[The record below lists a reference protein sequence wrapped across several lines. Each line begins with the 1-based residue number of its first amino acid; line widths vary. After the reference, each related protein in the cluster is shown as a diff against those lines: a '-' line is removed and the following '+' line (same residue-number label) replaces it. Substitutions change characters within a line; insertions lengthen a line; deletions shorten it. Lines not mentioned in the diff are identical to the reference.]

1 LKGNTM
7 TDTRDTATS
16 DGLGSHLW
24 GALKNALIDEDP
36 IANARRAKLQGGA
49 APAAATTVASARSAP
64 AAASAARAPLSPM
77 AAALLEQVLSKATAY
92 TALTEKLAPLESI
105 IADERTRYQAAY
117 ALIKGSRTVEQV
129 VQSIDM
135 QHMQALEAEAG
146 RFAAQLREKER
157 AEIDARSSESQ
168 TLNANIDAANRR
180 IQEIEASV
188 ARDRER
194 LAQVTQEI
202 DAKRQELA
210 GAQQQFDA
218 AAASVQ
224 EALATAKATVLR
236 HLA

>member
-1 LKGNTM
+1 MN
-7 TDTRDTATS
+7 DTRDTTTS
-16 DGLGSHLW
+16 DGLSAHLW

-36 IANARRAKLQGGA
+36 IASARRAKLQGGA
-49 APAAATTVASARSAP
+49 APAATTTVASARSAP
-64 AAASAARAPLSPM
+64 VASPAVRAPLSPM

-92 TALTEKLAPLESI
+92 TALTEKLSPLESI

-168 TLNANIDAANRR
+168 TLTANIDAANRR

-194 LAQVTQEI
+194 LAEVTQEI